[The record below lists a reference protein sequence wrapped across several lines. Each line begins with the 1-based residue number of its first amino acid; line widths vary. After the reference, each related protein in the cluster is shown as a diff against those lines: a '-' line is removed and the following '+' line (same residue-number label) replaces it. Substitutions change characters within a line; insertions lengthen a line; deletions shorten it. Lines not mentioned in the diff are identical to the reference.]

1 MSTTAKAL
9 WTAVSAAAVAALV
22 AATPVA
28 AQPAPGAGP
37 GGGPGWGPGM
47 MGPGMMMGPGGWG
60 MGRGGMMCDPR
71 GAGFAGWRIERLEQ
85 ALKPTE
91 AQKTALDE
99 LKAASPMAAE
109 AVKAA
114 CPTEFAMTPTG
125 RLEAMEKRLE
135 AMLQAVK
142 TVRPAFEKFYAT
154 LTDEQ
159 KARLN
164 SVGPGRGWM
173 WQRWRDR

>member
-1 MSTTAKAL
+1 MSTIATYVRTAL
-9 WTAVSAAAVAALV
+9 GAAALIGLMAA
-22 AATPVA
+22 APVA
-28 AQPAPGAGP
+28 AQPAGP

-71 GAGFAGWRIERLEQ
+71 GAGFASWRIERLEQ

-91 AQKTALDE
+91 AQKAALDE
-99 LKAASPMAAE
+99 LKAASTKAAE
-109 AVKAA
+109 GVKAA